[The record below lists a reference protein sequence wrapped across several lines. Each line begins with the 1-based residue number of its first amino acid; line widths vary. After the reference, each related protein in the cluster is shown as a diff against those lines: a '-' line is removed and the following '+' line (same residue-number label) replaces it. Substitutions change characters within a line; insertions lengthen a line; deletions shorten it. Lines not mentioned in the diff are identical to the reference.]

1 MKIIFQIELLK
12 NKLAKIKLSY
22 LSVKSVKTHLT
33 EISKTMQCSIKTFL
47 SAENES
53 NYTTQ
58 FQKILAKHKN
68 TQNCDIISI
77 NRHSAPFSNLNSP
90 MFRKILILR
99 NWKSFYKG

>member
-53 NYTTQ
+53 YYTTQ
-58 FQKILAKHKN
+58 FQKILAKHKS
-68 TQNCDIISI
+68 DIISI

-90 MFRKILILR
+90 IFRKILILR
-99 NWKSFYKG
+99 N